1 MSIDSQGLTGT
12 QELKAMDSVTERP
25 SKIAGQAPRS
35 GGLRNNFAYA
45 LTIALLWAF
54 IYVPGLFSPPL
65 LDDADA
71 RHAEAAREMLERRD
85 FVTMYVD
92 GVRYLDKAPLPYW
105 LNAASH
111 ALFGINEFA
120 ARLPM
125 TLAALALFLSVF
137 YLGRDLA
144 GATAGFF
151 AALVLATAIGP
162 YIYTRF
168 FIPDIMVC
176 LWLTLT
182 VNLFFRTLEGTP
194 GRLLCWLIGGVT
206 ALNVLTKGLI
216 GVVFPALIFCGYLFL
231 AGNLK
236 HLRKLRLVSSSVA
249 FLMIAAPWHVLATLR
264 NPPQGEA
271 KGFFWF
277 YFINEQINRY
287 LNTRIPRDYDK
298 VPLLL
303 FWGLILVWMFPWTA
317 FLAQSF
323 RLVPRFWQRLRGRID
338 WNRDEHTA
346 LLLISWALAI
356 LVFFSFSTR
365 QEYYVLPSLPALA
378 LLAGVWLARENA
390 SAENS
395 ADRKLGMVCARILLT
410 LGVLIFAITI
420 FLAVKAPGAPAGADI
435 ADLLSTN
442 PDLYTLSLGHLFDLT
457 GPSMS
462 LFRLPLVL
470 TGIAFLAGTFG
481 NWWFRRRRNALLA
494 NIGLSVMMAVFLY
507 AVHLALGIF
516 YPVLGSKPLAVAI
529 NREFREGDTIVIDGT
544 HSQASS
550 VNFYTGRQLHMLNGR
565 TDNLWYG
572 SLFPDSPAVFENDSS
587 FSKMWRGPNRV
598 FFVVYDQKGKER
610 LDALGSPYFE
620 IDKSGGKWVYSNR
633 ASISFSQK

>member
-1 MSIDSQGLTGT
+1 MLTDNPDRSAT
-12 QELKAMDSVTERP
+12 ESTETTSV
-25 SKIAGQAPRS
+25 KIGPPAESVKILVAGKGRGSPRFH
-35 GGLRNNFAYA
+35 L
-45 LTIALLWAF
+45 LVIVLLWCA
-54 IYVPGLFSPPL
+54 IYIPGMFSPPL

-71 RHAEAAREMLERRD
+71 RHAEAAREMLQRHD

-111 ALFGINEFA
+111 AVFGINEFA
-120 ARLPM
+120 VRLPVS
-125 TLAALALFLSVF
+125 LAALGLLLAIYFL
-137 YLGRDLA
+137 GCELA
-144 GATAGFF
+144 DANAGFF
-151 AALVLATAIGP
+151 AALILASAVGP

-182 VNLFFRTLEGTP
+182 LHLFFRTLEGTP
-194 GRLLCWLIGGVT
+194 SRLLCWLIGVVT

-216 GVVFPALIFCGYLFL
+216 GVVFPALIFVGYLFL
-231 AGNLK
+231 AGNLR
-236 HLRKLRLVSSSVA
+236 HLRKLHLFSAALV
-249 FLMIAAPWHVLATLR
+249 FLAIAAPWHVLATLQ

-287 LNTRIPRDYDK
+287 LNTRVPRDYDK

-303 FWGLILVWMFPWTA
+303 FWGLILVWMFPWTP
-317 FLAQSF
+317 FLTQSF
-323 RLVPRFWQRLRGRID
+323 RLVPRFWQRLGGKVD
-338 WNRDEHTA
+338 WNRNERVA
-346 LLLISWALAI
+346 LLLITWALAI

-378 LLAGVWLARENA
+378 LLAGIWLAREND
-390 SAENS
+390 SVEDS
-395 ADRKLGMVCARILLT
+395 TSRKQGMVCSRILLA
-410 LGVLIFAITI
+410 LGVLIFAVTI
-420 FLAVKAPGAPAGADI
+420 FVAVKAPNATAGADI

-457 GPSMS
+457 GQSMG
-462 LFRLPLVL
+462 LFRFPLVL
-470 TGIAFLAGTFG
+470 TGIAFLAGTFA
-481 NWWFRRRRNALLA
+481 NWWFRRRRNALVA
-494 NIGLSVMMAVFLY
+494 NIALSAMMAAFLF

-529 NREFREGDTIVIDGT
+529 NREFRAGDTIVIDGT

-550 VNFYTGRQLHMLNGR
+550 INFYTGKQLHMLNGR

-572 SLFPDSPAVFENDSS
+572 SLFPDSPAVFEDDSS
-587 FSKMWRGPNRV
+587 FREKWQGQNRI
-598 FFVVYDQKGKER
+598 FFVVYDAKAREE
-610 LDALGSPYFE
+610 LDALGAPYFR
-620 IDKSGGKWVYSNR
+620 IAKSGGKWVYSNR
-633 ASISFSQK
+633 PSISRSLN

>member
-1 MSIDSQGLTGT
+1 MDNHPAEDKSPQPANPTEALSP
-12 QELKAMDSVTERP
+12 QETKPGHTFSDAARLLLIV
-25 SKIAGQAPRS
+25 
-35 GGLRNNFAYA
+35 LFWA
-45 LTIALLWAF
+45 L
-54 IYVPGLFSPPL
+54 IYIPGMFSPPL

-71 RHAEAAREMLERRD
+71 RHAEAAREMLQRHD

-111 ALFGINEFA
+111 AIFGINEFA

-137 YLGRDLA
+137 FFGRDLA
-144 GATAGFF
+144 GSNAGFF
-151 AALVLATAIGP
+151 AAMILATAIGP

-182 VNLFFRTLEGTP
+182 MHLFFRTLDGSP
-194 GRLLCWLIGGVT
+194 RLSLCWLIGAVT
-206 ALNVLTKGLI
+206 AINVLTKGLI
-216 GVVFPALIFCGYLFL
+216 GVVFPLLIFVGYLFL
-231 AGNLK
+231 TGNLK
-236 HLRKLRLVSSSVA
+236 HLRKLRLFSTTIV
-249 FLMIAAPWHVLATLR
+249 FLAITAPWHVLATLQ

-277 YFINEQINRY
+277 YFINEQVNRY
-287 LNTRIPRDYDK
+287 LNTRVPRDYDK

-303 FWGLILVWMFPWTA
+303 FWGLILVWMFPWTP

-338 WNRDEHTA
+338 WNRNERIA

-378 LLAGVWLARENA
+378 LLAGIWLARENG
-390 SAENS
+390 SAEIS
-395 ADRKLGMVCARILLT
+395 ADRKRGMVCSTILLA
-410 LGVLIFAITI
+410 LGVLVFAVAIVFAI
-420 FLAVKAPGAPAGADI
+420 KAPSAPPGADI

-442 PDLYTLSLGHLFDLT
+442 PALYTLSLGHLFDLT
-457 GPSMS
+457 GQSMS
-462 LFRLPLVL
+462 LFRFPLAL
-470 TGIAFLAGTFG
+470 TGIAFLLGTLA
-481 NWWFRRRRNALLA
+481 NWWFRRRRKASFA
-494 NIGLSVMMAVFLY
+494 NISLSAMMAVFLY
-507 AVHLALGIF
+507 AVHLALGTF
-516 YPVLGSKPLAVAI
+516 YPVLGSKPLAAAI
-529 NREFREGDTIVIDGT
+529 NCEFREGDTIVIDGT

-550 VNFYTGRQLHMLNGR
+550 INFYTGKQLHMLNAR

-572 SLFPDSPAVFENDSS
+572 SLFPDSPAVFEDDSS
-587 FSKMWRGPNRV
+587 FRKIWQGPKRV
-598 FFVVYDQKGKER
+598 FFVVYDAKRKEK
-610 LDALGSPYFE
+610 LSSLKVPYFE
-620 IDKSGGKWVYSNR
+620 IAKSGGKWVYSNR
-633 ASISFSQK
+633 PAIAALNR

>member
-1 MSIDSQGLTGT
+1 MPASNGRRQLTY
-12 QELKAMDSVTERP
+12 L
-25 SKIAGQAPRS
+25 
-35 GGLRNNFAYA
+35 
-45 LTIALLWAF
+45 LTIVLLWGL
-54 IYVPGLFSPPL
+54 IYIPGLFSPPL

-71 RHAEAAREMLERRD
+71 RHAEAAREMLQRHD

-111 ALFGINEFA
+111 AVFGINEFA
-120 ARLPM
+120 VRLPIS
-125 TLAALALFLSVF
+125 LAALALFLAVF
-137 YLGRDLA
+137 LLGRDLA
-144 GATAGFF
+144 GEQAGFF
-151 AALVLATAIGP
+151 AAIVLATAVGP

-168 FIPDIMVC
+168 FIPDILVC

-182 VNLFFRTLEGTP
+182 VHIFVRTLDSTP
-194 GRLLCWLIGGVT
+194 SRRLCWLLSAVT
-206 ALNVLTKGLI
+206 GLNVLTKGLI
-216 GVVFPALIFCGYLFL
+216 GVVFPALIFVGYLFL
-231 AGNLK
+231 VGQLK
-236 HLRKLRLVSSSVA
+236 HLRKLHLFSSFLV
-249 FLMIAAPWHVLATLR
+249 FLGIAVPWHVLASLR
-264 NPPQGEA
+264 NPAQGDA

-287 LNTRIPRDYDK
+287 LNTRVPRDYDK

-303 FWGLILVWMFPWTA
+303 FWGLILVWMLPWTP
-317 FLAQSF
+317 FLLQTW

-338 WNRDEHTA
+338 WNRDERTA
-346 LLLISWALAI
+346 LLLITWAFAI

-365 QEYYVLPSLPALA
+365 QEYYVLPALPALA
-378 LLAGVWLARENA
+378 LLTGIWLASEND

-395 ADRKLGMVCARILLT
+395 GARKQGMLCSGVMLAV
-410 LGVLIFAITI
+410 GVLVFAITI
-420 FLAVKAPGAPAGADI
+420 YFAIEAPRAPAGADI

-457 GPSMS
+457 GKSLS
-462 LFRLPLVL
+462 LFRLPLAL
-470 TGIAFLAGTFG
+470 TGIAVLAGTFA
-481 NWWFRRRRNALLA
+481 NWWYRRRRRATWA
-494 NIGLSVMMAVFLY
+494 NLSLSAMMVVFLY

-550 VNFYTGRQLHMLNGR
+550 INFYTGKQLHMLNGR

-572 SLFPDSPAVFENDSS
+572 SLFPDSPSVFEDDSS
-587 FSKMWRGPNRV
+587 FKGMWQGQNRV
-598 FFVVYDQKGKER
+598 FFVVYDAKGKEK
-610 LDALGSPYFE
+610 LEALASPYFE
-620 IDKSGGKWVYSNR
+620 IAKSGGKWVYSNR
-633 ASISFSQK
+633 PSNGASPN